1 MQSGNTKT
9 NYIFWESNINNSNFR
24 QVDRIYDGD
33 LYLDPTEDDHLAS
46 AAAGIDNSS
55 SVIQN
60 HHQKRSRDNMY
71 EYRDVASAGKLPSK
85 SPLDSTSMRGPS
97 SMGGLTLT
105 TRSGSQQSVR
115 SGISLKELPISPSK
129 DSFDKGA
136 LKYSE
141 RSVDTNP
148 KGRYED
154 TRSMASSK
162 SKETIGTPSDPAAP
176 VPSVRNN
183 LKSSRTHLIQG
194 IPQTEV

>member
-1 MQSGNTKT
+1 M
-9 NYIFWESNINNSNFR
+9 
-24 QVDRIYDGD
+24 DRIYDGD
-33 LYLDPTEDDHLAS
+33 IYLDPAEDEHLAS

-60 HHQKRSRDNMY
+60 HHQQRSRENMY
-71 EYRDVASAGKLPSK
+71 EYRDASSAGKLPSK
-85 SPLDSTSMRGPS
+85 TPLDSTSMRGPS
-97 SMGGLTLT
+97 SMGGLTMT
-105 TRSGSQQSVR
+105 TKSGSQQSVR
-115 SGISLKELPISPSK
+115 SGISLKESPISPTSK
-129 DSFDKGA
+129 DSFEKGT

-154 TRSMASSK
+154 TRSMTSSR
-162 SKETIGTPSDPAAP
+162 SKDTIGTSDPGAP
-176 VPSVRNN
+176 VPSVRSN

>member
-1 MQSGNTKT
+1 
-9 NYIFWESNINNSNFR
+9 
-24 QVDRIYDGD
+24 
-33 LYLDPTEDDHLAS
+33 
-46 AAAGIDNSS
+46 
-55 SVIQN
+55 
-60 HHQKRSRDNMY
+60 
-71 EYRDVASAGKLPSK
+71 
-85 SPLDSTSMRGPS
+85 
-97 SMGGLTLT
+97 MGGLTLT